1 MIRGGDDAEL
11 TRARPIATIWF
22 RTEVDHT
29 LYAEVTQQKE
39 YCFMNQEKKILVEV
53 FSDYI

>member
-39 YCFMNQEKKILVEV
+39 YCFMDQEKKILVEV